1 MRMSGWLTLR
11 FRYALALIAVPS
23 AILVAVELYDAAAI
37 LPDLTRGEAAV
48 AHTLQVIDAA
58 RALNASILD
67 AERGQRGFVITGDP
81 KYLDPYTAGVRS
93 VPERLSEL
101 QRLIVGNPDQE
112 RRVALVRDQT
122 EVKFA
127 ELKRTIDARQ
137 SGGFAAARDIVVTD
151 VGYDSMRV
159 VAQMIDS
166 IIGAEAG
173 ALTQQRAQMAARQR
187 GSAYASLLA
196 AALAL
201 LVMAIGI
208 VLLYGNLR
216 RLTVARQAIAESEQ
230 RFRLL
235 VNGVRDYAL
244 YSLDPD
250 GHVVTWNEGAER
262 LKGYRE
268 DEIAGRHFSC
278 FYSPEDVAA
287 GVPDRLLRTAAV
299 EGRADDEGWRLK
311 KDGSRFWAEA
321 VLTALRHPDG
331 SLRGFS
337 KITRDVS
344 ERRQQQE
351 ALEQSRAVLAQAQK
365 MEAVGQLTGG
375 VAHDFNNLLTVIQG
389 SLELLEQ
396 GGSRIGPDR
405 LATLIGA
412 ARRAAERGASLT
424 HHLLA
429 FSRQQALSP
438 ENLDINRQVGG
449 MSELLRR
456 TLGEDIA
463 IETVLAGGL
472 WHSFIDPNQL
482 ENALLNLAVNARDA
496 MPSGGKLTIETG
508 NVYLDDDYAAAH
520 EEVAAGQYVMLA
532 VSDTG
537 TGMTPET
544 AARALDPFFTTK
556 EVGKGTGLGLSQVYG
571 FVKQSGGHLK
581 IYSEFGR
588 GTTVKI
594 YLPRHLSAGA
604 VSERAVERRPAVSSA
619 NGEAVLLVE
628 DDADVRE
635 FGASALTHLGYRV
648 FEAPDA
654 DAALAILGEN
664 PEIALLVTDVGLPGR
679 SGRELADEA
688 QRRAPNLKIVYTTGY
703 ARNAI
708 VHGGVLDAGV
718 ELVPKPFTA
727 AALGRKLRQMLGAA

>member
-1 MRMSGWLTLR
+1 MRISGWLTLR

-23 AILVAVELYDAAAI
+23 AILVVVELYDAAAI
-37 LPDLTRGEAAV
+37 LPDLTRGQAAV

-58 RALNASILD
+58 RAVNASILD

-101 QRLIVGNPDQE
+101 QQLIVGNPDQE

-122 EVKFA
+122 EVTFA

-159 VAQMIDS
+159 VSQMIDS

-173 ALTQQRAQMAARQR
+173 ALTQQRAQMDARQR

-216 RLTVARQAIAESEQ
+216 RLTAARQAIAESEQ

-250 GHVVTWNEGAER
+250 GIVVTWNEGAER

-396 GGSRIGPDR
+396 GGSRIAPDR
-405 LATLIGA
+405 LATLLGA

-463 IETVLAGGL
+463 IETVVAGGL
-472 WHSFIDPNQL
+472 WRSLIDPNQL

-604 VSERAVERRPAVSSA
+604 VSERAIERRAPVSSA